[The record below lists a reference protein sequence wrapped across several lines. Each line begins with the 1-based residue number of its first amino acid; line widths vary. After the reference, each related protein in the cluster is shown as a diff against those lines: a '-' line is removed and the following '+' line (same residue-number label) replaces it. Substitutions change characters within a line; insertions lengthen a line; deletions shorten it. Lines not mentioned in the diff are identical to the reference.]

1 MNNVFNLSI
10 NNSKSTIKTLIHK
23 TLYTTII
30 SNWLLI
36 PDSHNY
42 SPQAKHVN
50 IKILKISLHRRWDH
64 YSNGRNGLDWLGWW
78 RRTCPNRF
86 GWLLLLLL
94 LLLPHDQCRGR
105 CFVVTIEFEVSRR
118 SDFIFVVCFFL
129 SFKYIY
135 DVIVLVFDYW
145 LLTWISLIL
154 YFFNKKIT
162 FYEKFWICRT
172 FEKNQGKK
180 LFK

>member
-1 MNNVFNLSI
+1 MSHGRRWRVRWRI
-10 NNSKSTIKTLIHK
+10 EMGSTKTAI
-23 TLYTTII
+23 
-30 SNWLLI
+30 
-36 PDSHNY
+36 
-42 SPQAKHVN
+42 VN
-50 IKILKISLHRRWDH
+50 TDRCRSLHRRWDH

-118 SDFIFVVCFFL
+118 SDFIFVVCFFF

-154 YFFNKKIT
+154 YFF
-162 FYEKFWICRT
+162 
-172 FEKNQGKK
+172 
-180 LFK
+180 